1 LRICFYNEHLI
12 SDGKRGEVLLETT
25 EKRTI
30 LLVEDD
36 QLTAKLERLQ
46 LEKEGYRVLHAAC
59 GETGIEMACSPEA
72 AVDLVLMDIDLG
84 DGMDGT
90 QAAQEILLQRQLPI
104 LFLSSHIE
112 TEIVQKTEAIS
123 SYGYVVKN
131 SSFTVLDASIKM
143 AFKLYEAHK
152 KIAANE
158 AMQSAMLTNV
168 TDVVGIIGADGI
180 MKYESPNME
189 KWFGWKTDEIVG
201 HDGWATVHPGDL
213 ARLRQ
218 SFELLLQTP
227 GDVRSDTFRNRCKD
241 GSYKWVEIT
250 AQNCLCDPVIN
261 GILFNYHDI
270 SKYQERDE
278 QAQAN
283 AEELIAT
290 SEELEAMN
298 EELKATL
305 EELEAT
311 NQELTATL
319 EELEDSNRALLEKEA
334 ALRTEKAFIEAVF
347 ESIPGYLYVYDQA
360 GNLVRW
366 NEKHETMTGY
376 SAEELAKM
384 KLADWFD
391 AEDYQRVQAA
401 AAEVFRTG
409 SGEVEAHLLT
419 KSGQKLLIRSNGV
432 LFEHEGQ
439 AYFTGVGTDITQL
452 REVEEKLKKRA
463 MLLRETE
470 ATGKIG
476 GWEFDVATMEQTWT
490 DEIFRILEI
499 DMSSG
504 EPVVPKGVDFISP
517 AHRPMAIAGIKRV
530 IEEGIPYDQ
539 EWEVITDKGNKRWVH
554 AVGKAAWENG
564 KIVTIRGSFQDITQ
578 RKEAELSVQKLLREK
593 EIILRE
599 VHHRVK
605 NNMNV
610 IHALLVLQAN
620 EQSDPVAVRILQDAA
635 GRVQSMLVLYDRL
648 YRAEDLTSVSIKD
661 YFPALINEI
670 DRIIPRPIPVEVE
683 HNFVDIVLGP
693 KLLAPLGIILNEL
706 LTNAFKHAF
715 IGRKQGRIEI
725 SAAQDGAQVILRVKD
740 DGQGLTTATPP
751 DMASGFGMQL
761 VEMLVEQINGTLE
774 ISSNEGAQFV
784 IRFAI
789 EV

>member
-1 LRICFYNEHLI
+1 ME
-12 SDGKRGEVLLETT
+12 
-25 EKRTI
+25 RTI

-36 QLTAKLERLQ
+36 QMTAKLEKMQ
-46 LEKEGYRVLHAAC
+46 LEKEGYRVLHAVC
-59 GETGIEMACSPEA
+59 GEDGIEMACCPESS
-72 AVDLVLMDIDLG
+72 VDLVLMDIDLG
-84 DGMDGT
+84 DGIDGT
-90 QAAQEILLQRQLPI
+90 QAAREILLRRQLPI

-112 TEIVQKTEAIS
+112 TEIVRKTEAIS

-143 AFKLYEAHK
+143 AFKLYEAHEK
-152 KIAANE
+152 LAANE
-158 AMQSAMLTNV
+158 AMQSAMLANV
-168 TDVVGIIGADGI
+168 FDVVGIVGVDGI
-180 MKYESPNME
+180 MRYESPNME
-189 KWFGWKTDEIVG
+189 KWFGWKSDEVVG
-201 HDGWATVHPGDL
+201 HDGWATVHPDDL
-213 ARLRQ
+213 PRMQQTYKILM
-218 SFELLLQTP
+218 ETP
-227 GDVRSDTFRNRCKD
+227 GDVRSDIFRNRCKD

-250 AQNCLCDPVIN
+250 AQNCLDNPAIK
-261 GILFNYHDI
+261 GILFNYHDVT
-270 SKYQERDE
+270 KHKERDE
-278 QAQAN
+278 HAQAN
-283 AEELIAT
+283 AEELTAT

-298 EELKATL
+298 EELKATT

-319 EELEDSNRALLEKEA
+319 EELMDSNKALLEKEA

-366 NEKHETMTGY
+366 NKKHETMTGY
-376 SAEELAKM
+376 AAEELAQM
-384 KLADWFD
+384 NLVDWYN
-391 AEDYQRVQAA
+391 AEDFQRVKA
-401 AAEVFRTG
+401 AAETVFRTG

-419 KSGQKLLIRSNGV
+419 KSGEKLLIRSNGV

-452 REVEEKLKKRA
+452 RESEEKLAKKA
-463 MLLRETE
+463 ALLRETE

-476 GWEFDVATMEQTWT
+476 GWEFDVATMHQTWT
-490 DEIFRILEI
+490 DETFRILEI
-499 DMSSG
+499 DMSRG
-504 EPVVPKGVDFISP
+504 EPVVPQGVDFIDP
-517 AHRPMAIAGIKRV
+517 AYRPMAVAGIKRV

-539 EWEVITDKGNKRWVH
+539 EWEVITHKGNKRWVH
-554 AVGKAAWENG
+554 AVGKAVRENE
-564 KIVTIRGSFQDITQ
+564 KIVTVRGSFQDITR
-578 RKEAELSVQKLLREK
+578 RKEAEISVQKLLREK

-610 IHALLVLQAN
+610 IHALLVLQAI
-620 EQSDPVAVRILQDAA
+620 EQTDPATAKILQDAA

-648 YRAEDLTSVSIKD
+648 YHAENLTAVSIKD
-661 YFPALINEI
+661 YFPALIDEI
-670 DRIIPRPIPVEVE
+670 DRIIPRAIPVSVE
-683 HNFVDIVLGP
+683 HDFADIVLGP

-715 IGRKQGRIEI
+715 IGRTRGRILAE
-725 SAAQDGAQVILRVKD
+725 AKTDGDQIVFRVRD
-740 DGQGLTTATPP
+740 DGQGLPP
-751 DMASGFGMQL
+751 AISPDSAGGFGMQL

-784 IRFAI
+784 IHFPI
-789 EV
+789 GG